1 MSKKIIAVALLVL
14 AVTVLFA
21 ACKKEEYEVSHTIQ
35 VGTTTVDVYQDSEGN
50 EFVTNVD
57 GDMIPM
63 TTDAEGFYENIE
75 DLFTETTTKKNK
87 NDKTTTTTTKPSTT
101 TTTTTE
107 PASGE
112 TPSQN
117 STTTTTTTTTTNTT
131 TTTEKVD
138 IQVGSGNTKEDI
150 IKWEDIRDA

>member
-35 VGTTTVDVYQDSEGN
+35 VGTTVVDVYQDSEGN

-101 TTTTTE
+101 TTTTTTTTTA
-107 PASGE
+107 PSSGE
-112 TPSQN
+112 TTTTKP
-117 STTTTTTTTTTNTT
+117 STTTTTTQ
-131 TTTEKVD
+131 KVD